1 MCALIKELELELE
14 MVKETPKKNK
24 LMAVHS
30 FTVFPQD
37 MNYAGSLFG
46 GKVMAE
52 MDIAGV
58 KVVRRALYGCG
69 ADGCVTASVDRID
82 FKKPAQLGDL
92 ITMTAVIKALGK
104 SSIQVRITVTRESLN
119 GSVVDEEICAAN
131 FTFVSVK
138 DKKPYPHGLSF
149 EKLEADYDENKTNN

>member
-1 MCALIKELELELE
+1 MIKDQI
-14 MVKETPKKNK
+14 KKNR
-24 LMAVHS
+24 LTAVHS

-69 ADGCVTASVDRID
+69 SDGCVTASVDRID
-82 FKKPAQLGDL
+82 FKRPAQLGDL
-92 ITMTAVIKALGK
+92 ITMTSEIKALGK
-104 SSIQVRITVTRESLN
+104 SSIQVRIRVDRESLT
-119 GSVVDEEICAAN
+119 GFVEEICAAN
-131 FTFVSVK
+131 FTFVAIK
-138 DKKPYPHGLSF
+138 DKKPFPHGLTF
-149 EKLEADYDENKTNN
+149 EKLEDEVDEQINPDNKA